1 HKSTTI
7 NHFYEKLLKLASSM
21 NTRTGKQEA
30 LRRTKYMRDFLS
42 EFQMETDV
50 KDEC

>member
-1 HKSTTI
+1 I
-7 NHFYEKLLKLASSM
+7 
-21 NTRTGKQEA
+21 
-30 LRRTKYMRDFLS
+30 RRTKYMRDFLS

>member
-1 HKSTTI
+1 AI
-7 NHFYEKLLKLASSM
+7 
-21 NTRTGKQEA
+21 
-30 LRRTKYMRDFLS
+30 RRTKYMRDFLS